1 MFKYGSV
8 YKQLRKDQ
16 EITQTEACK
25 GICSIS
31 KLSRWE
37 NNQVEVEFSTAIA
50 LLRRSNITLDEFT
63 HYAAMKT
70 EFTLPDD
77 IITAIKDNDTE
88 VLEKFV
94 HEQLNH
100 YHATKNILELKNII
114 LVCNQLFLMTGKN
127 YLTPADINR
136 IGSYLLHNTVWSKYN
151 ILLFANSPFLLNSK
165 IGYQIALRIIHNFHP
180 TESLNENTTI
190 FIGGL
195 SDTVIALVFKKKLD
209 YAQKILNELKKIEL
223 PFYLMFFSLTLTLLQ
238 KIIDYCHTLDAQP
251 VLAMIDTIVQ
261 LNCMEVAQK
270 WLEIFKDVQQIWP
283 EKEN

>member
-1 MFKYGSV
+1 MFKYGSI

-50 LLRRSNITLDEFT
+50 LLRRINITLDEFT

-77 IITAIKDNDTE
+77 IITAIKGNDTK
-88 VLEKFV
+88 VLDKFV
-94 HEQLNH
+94 QEQLNH
-100 YHATKNILELKNII
+100 YHANKNILELKNII

-190 FIGGL
+190 FMGGL
-195 SDTVIALVFKKKLD
+195 SDTVIASVFKKKLD

-223 PFYLMFFSLTLTLLQ
+223 PFYLMFFSSTLTLLQ
-238 KIIDYCHTLDAQP
+238 KIIDYCHTLNAQP
-251 VLAMIDTIVQ
+251 VLAMIDAIVK

>member
-50 LLRRSNITLDEFT
+50 LLRRINITLDEFT

-70 EFTLPDD
+70 ESTLPDD
-77 IITAIKDNDTE
+77 IITAIKDNDTK

-94 HEQLNH
+94 QEQLNH
-100 YHATKNILELKNII
+100 YHANKNILELKNII

-190 FIGGL
+190 FMGGL

-238 KIIDYCHTLDAQP
+238 KIIDYRHTLNAQP

>member
-50 LLRRSNITLDEFT
+50 LLKRINITLDEFT
-63 HYAAMKT
+63 NYAEMET

-77 IITAIKDNDTE
+77 IATAIQNNDTPI
-88 VLEKFV
+88 LKKFV
-94 HEQLNH
+94 QEHLDH
-100 YHATKNILELKNII
+100 YHDSKNFLELRNTL
-114 LVCNQLFLMTGKN
+114 LVCNQLFLMTNKN
-127 YLTPADINR
+127 YLASADIHR
-136 IGSYLLHNTVWSKYN
+136 IGSYLLHNTVWSKHN
-151 ILLFANSPFLLNSK
+151 IILFANSPFLLNSK
-165 IGYQIALRIIHNFHP
+165 IGYQTALRIIHNFHP
-180 TESLNENTTI
+180 DQNPNENTII

-209 YAQKILNELKKIEL
+209 YAQKILDELKKVKL
-223 PFYLMFFSLTLTLLQ
+223 PFYLMFFNLTLTLLQ
-238 KIIDYCHTLDAQP
+238 KIIDYCHSLDEQP

-261 LNCMEVAQK
+261 LNCTEVAQK
-270 WLEIFKDVQQIWP
+270 WLEIFKDVKEIWP
-283 EKEN
+283 KK

>member
-1 MFKYGSV
+1 
-8 YKQLRKDQ
+8 
-16 EITQTEACK
+16 
-25 GICSIS
+25 
-31 KLSRWE
+31 
-37 NNQVEVEFSTAIA
+37 
-50 LLRRSNITLDEFT
+50 
-63 HYAAMKT
+63 MKT

-77 IITAIKDNDTE
+77 IITAIKDNDTK

-94 HEQLNH
+94 QEQLNH

-238 KIIDYCHTLDAQP
+238 KIIDYCHTLNAQP

>member
-50 LLRRSNITLDEFT
+50 LLRRINITLNEFT

-77 IITAIKDNDTE
+77 IITAIKDNDTK

-94 HEQLNH
+94 QEQLNH

-209 YAQKILNELKKIEL
+209 YAQKILNECIGN
-223 PFYLMFFSLTLTLLQ
+223 
-238 KIIDYCHTLDAQP
+238 D
-251 VLAMIDTIVQ
+251 
-261 LNCMEVAQK
+261 
-270 WLEIFKDVQQIWP
+270 
-283 EKEN
+283 

>member
-1 MFKYGSV
+1 MFKYGSI

-50 LLRRSNITLDEFT
+50 LLRRINITLDEFT

-77 IITAIKDNDTE
+77 IITAIKDNDTK

-94 HEQLNH
+94 QEQLNH
-100 YHATKNILELKNII
+100 YHANKNILELKNII

-190 FIGGL
+190 FMGGL

-238 KIIDYCHTLDAQP
+238 KIIDYCHTLNAQP
-251 VLAMIDTIVQ
+251 VLAMIDIIVQ